1 MLTKLIEKLNH
12 ERKNAIKNGI
22 YHLIQI
28 KFSYNSNRIEGSGL
42 TYEQTAHD
50 EVIGGFKKHPNFV
63 GNSTTTRPKLVES
76 ELTNLVKNYQ
86 RNLEVSL
93 ENIIDFHVAFEKIHP
108 FSDGNGRVGRLVMF
122 KECLKNNIM
131 PFIIENEHKA
141 FYYRGI
147 KEYDNTKDYLKD
159 TILQSQD
166 NFNEMVSYFFS
177 K

>member
-1 MLTKLIEKLNH
+1 
-12 ERKNAIKNGI
+12 
-22 YHLIQI
+22 Q
-28 KFSYNSNRIEGSGL
+28 
-42 TYEQTAHD
+42 
-50 EVIGGFKKHPNFV
+50 
-63 GNSTTTRPKLVES
+63 
-76 ELTNLVKNYQ
+76 Q

-93 ENIIDFHVAFEKIHP
+93 ENIIDFHMAFEKIHP

-147 KEYDNTKDYLKD
+147 KEYDNTKGYLKD

-177 K
+177 

>member
-1 MLTKLIEKLNH
+1 MPAKDLSKLIEKLNH
-12 ERKNAIKNGI
+12 EKKNAIKNGI

-28 KFSYNSNRIEGSGL
+28 E
-42 TYEQTAHD
+42 
-50 EVIGGFKKHPNFV
+50 
-63 GNSTTTRPKLVES
+63 
-76 ELTNLVKNYQ
+76 
-86 RNLEVSL
+86 
-93 ENIIDFHVAFEKIHP
+93 
-108 FSDGNGRVGRLVMF
+108 
-122 KECLKNNIM
+122 ECLKNNIM

-147 KEYDNTKDYLKD
+147 REYHNTKGYLKD

>member
-12 ERKNAIKNGI
+12 ERKNTIKNGI

-28 KFSYNSNRIEGSGL
+28 KFS
-42 TYEQTAHD
+42 
-50 EVIGGFKKHPNFV
+50 
-63 GNSTTTRPKLVES
+63 
-76 ELTNLVKNYQ
+76 YQ

-131 PFIIENEHKA
+131 PFI
-141 FYYRGI
+141 RW
-147 KEYDNTKDYLKD
+147 
-159 TILQSQD
+159 
-166 NFNEMVSYFFS
+166 
-177 K
+177 